1 MTAMTQPLRKAVCV
15 LLAVWLAVAL
25 SGCMTSEDYE
35 LQHISETLSVDCP
48 KERLMKKYDSH
59 GGFLGDGT
67 SFFVFSFEDDPQ
79 LQTIRDS
86 GKWKPFPVSDNV
98 RDILWSVGNPGDDD
112 YSGPPLITKDGDER
126 SLFPR
131 HLWEKH
137 RGLLELAGK
146 NVLIVGC
153 GSVGNEC
160 AKRFNAFGCKVT
172 GIDLIPRVD
181 SLYSE
186 MSPLDKLDNAL
197 EGFKGGIA
205 VIGLLVVAQF
215 LVLDKARM
223 LLLLVVALRAVGP
236 ALRIPADRPDVMGIL
251 GKQLGQLQNFGAKLH
266 IGGIDGLWG
275 VVVHGKISFV
285 N

>member
-131 HLWEKH
+131 V
-137 RGLLELAGK
+137 K
-146 NVLIVGC
+146 NGYYFFRDRHSDAVDPYDDTHVFDESRYSFNF
-153 GSVGNEC
+153 SV
-160 AKRFNAFGCKVT
+160 AVYDADTDR
-172 GIDLIPRVD
+172 
-181 SLYSE
+181 LYYAE
-186 MSPLDKLDNAL
+186 FDT
-197 EGFKGGIA
+197 
-205 VIGLLVVAQF
+205 
-215 LVLDKARM
+215 
-223 LLLLVVALRAVGP
+223 
-236 ALRIPADRPDVMGIL
+236 
-251 GKQLGQLQNFGAKLH
+251 
-266 IGGIDGLWG
+266 
-275 VVVHGKISFV
+275 
-285 N
+285 

>member
-1 MTAMTQPLRKAVCV
+1 MTQPLRKAVCV

-126 SLFPR
+126 SLFSATGTATPSIR
-131 HLWEKH
+131 MTTRMYSTK
-137 RGLLELAGK
+137 AATP
-146 NVLIVGC
+146 LIFPSPFTTRTQT
-153 GSVGNEC
+153 GSIMPNLTHDGTKPGRLTEM
-160 AKRFNAFGCKVT
+160 A
-172 GIDLIPRVD
+172 
-181 SLYSE
+181 SLS
-186 MSPLDKLDNAL
+186 
-197 EGFKGGIA
+197 
-205 VIGLLVVAQF
+205 GLLVCE
-215 LVLDKARM
+215 
-223 LLLLVVALRAVGP
+223 
-236 ALRIPADRPDVMGIL
+236 
-251 GKQLGQLQNFGAKLH
+251 
-266 IGGIDGLWG
+266 GGSYFFSM
-275 VVVHGKISFV
+275 V
-285 N
+285 